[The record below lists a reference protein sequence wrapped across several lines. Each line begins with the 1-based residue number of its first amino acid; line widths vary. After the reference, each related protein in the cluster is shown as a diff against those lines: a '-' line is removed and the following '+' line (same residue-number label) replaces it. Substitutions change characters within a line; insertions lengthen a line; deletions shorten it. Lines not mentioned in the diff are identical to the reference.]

1 MSEETKTLIKRIF
14 IIVWALSVCLFVYR
28 LAVRPVTINLDL
40 SFIFKL
46 LPEATTGTGENF
58 LPKWLYRY
66 WT

>member
-1 MSEETKTLIKRIF
+1 MSEKTKDLIKKIF

-46 LPEATTGTGENF
+46 LPSNGNEAGENNF
-58 LPKWLYRY
+58 IPKWLYKS
-66 WT
+66 

>member
-46 LPEATTGTGENF
+46 LPDEVTQSSGNNF
-58 LPKWLYRY
+58 TPKWLYKS
-66 WT
+66 

>member
-1 MSEETKTLIKRIF
+1 MSEQTKDLIKKIF

-46 LPEATTGTGENF
+46 LPNAKNGGSNF
-58 LPKWLYRY
+58 IKWP
-66 WT
+66 